1 MGETMISIVISGG
14 NLDNVIELLGEGALM
29 ITEHFIL
36 ATQMKLYSFLELYLN
51 RGWNIN
57 ADVYFN
63 DMTLLTWFLEHGAD
77 PNKRCRIHDC
87 TPYSYAFAEA
97 PLEAIEMLF
106 RYGRSL
112 DSLETRIY
120 NKSPDANAL
129 DDFAM
134 NFRAGLGIPFHYAT
148 LVGSLNS
155 VEFLVEKG
163 GDIWVLDPYR
173 RTELS
178 LAIHANHEQVV
189 QFLKGLRLEQKDRPS
204 Y

>member
-1 MGETMISIVISGG
+1 
-14 NLDNVIELLGEGALM
+14 
-29 ITEHFIL
+29 
-36 ATQMKLYSFLELYLN
+36 
-51 RGWNIN
+51 
-57 ADVYFN
+57 
-63 DMTLLTWFLEHGAD
+63 
-77 PNKRCRIHDC
+77 
-87 TPYSYAFAEA
+87 
-97 PLEAIEMLF
+97 
-106 RYGRSL
+106 
-112 DSLETRIY
+112 
-120 NKSPDANAL
+120 
-129 DDFAM
+129 M